1 MLIAPPHT
9 RTHHAPPLHTHA
21 RSSKFV
27 RGVAHK
33 VIAERRKMENWRE
46 VKDLLTLL
54 MKSQD
59 SESGEGLSDD
69 QIAIELEVFISA
81 GHETTAHCTDPTNL
95 LRLCD

>member
-1 MLIAPPHT
+1 LVADDAHRTTAHT
-9 RTHHAPPLHTHA
+9 RTTAHA
-21 RSSKFV
+21 RCSKFV

-33 VIAERRKMENWRE
+33 VIAERRKKENWRE

-81 GHETTAHCTDPTNL
+81 GHETTAHCTCPTQL
-95 LRLCD
+95 T

>member
-1 MLIAPPHT
+1 
-9 RTHHAPPLHTHA
+9 
-21 RSSKFV
+21 
-27 RGVAHK
+27 
-33 VIAERRKMENWRE
+33 MENWRE

-81 GHETTAHCTDPTNL
+81 GHETTAHCTCPTQL
-95 LRLCD
+95 T

>member
-1 MLIAPPHT
+1 
-9 RTHHAPPLHTHA
+9 
-21 RSSKFV
+21 V

-81 GHETTAHCTDPTNL
+81 GHETTAHCIDPTYL
-95 LRLCD
+95 LLSFVWLTDR